1 MLHVY
6 LLANPRLAEA
16 IDYSTVVPLTG
27 SVRSAPK
34 PLPSSNQPHSQH
46 LNYDQNEDI
55 VNKPIVNNRIAILV
69 FKHGHLLNNQPKG
82 KHEGKGEWRRYEY
95 EGGEAG
101 GVGRQDKED
110 TYEARTKQTNFI
122 QAKTKGA
129 KYDAGTRRPI
139 NSRSRP
145 RTPRARPGPSSL
157 TTSRT
162 RPRTPS
168 TRSRTRWRA
177 LGTTRRD

>member
-1 MLHVY
+1 MC
-6 LLANPRLAEA
+6 
-16 IDYSTVVPLTG
+16 SVVPLTG
-27 SVRSAPK
+27 SVRSTPK

-46 LNYDQNEDI
+46 LNDDQNEDI

-129 KYDAGTRRPI
+129 KYDAGNKETD
-139 NSRSRP
+139 NLQVKTKDSKNE
-145 RTPRARPGPSSL
+145 A
-157 TTSRT
+157 
-162 RPRTPS
+162 
-168 TRSRTRWRA
+168 
-177 LGTTRRD
+177 GTK